1 MSVYFLFS
9 SCVHTSHHVEKE
21 ESQKRYKTNSNEAT
35 KQFSNENK
43 LGQEEFGP
51 VNKVIMAMKSIL
63 YDY

>member
-1 MSVYFLFS
+1 V
-9 SCVHTSHHVEKE
+9 K
-21 ESQKRYKTNSNEAT
+21 SQDSPLIRLDTVLEAT

>member
-1 MSVYFLFS
+1 VL
-9 SCVHTSHHVEKE
+9 
-21 ESQKRYKTNSNEAT
+21 EAT